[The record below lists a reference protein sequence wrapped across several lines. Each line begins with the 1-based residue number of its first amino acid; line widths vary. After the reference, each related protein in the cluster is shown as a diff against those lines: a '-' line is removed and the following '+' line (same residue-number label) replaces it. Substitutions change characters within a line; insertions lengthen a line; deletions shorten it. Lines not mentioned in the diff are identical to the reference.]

1 MNFEMMGSHANRLSC
16 RPDAAVWW
24 SGTNSRQRNGLHPS
38 DRGEKDRILNQRRW
52 NGRDLVDLLE
62 IDASGPGRRPVKD
75 VTCTMEART
84 PRLSLL
90 RSVRIDHPMAVRG
103 RSPQGW
109 ARWVQPASSAM
120 IAAVESTMGR
130 LVVWWNNRGSFRR
143 RSNSE
148 RRSNLAPRSPG
159 RRHAKTRR
167 WPGRSPSPWPNPG
180 R

>member
-1 MNFEMMGSHANRLSC
+1 MNIEMMGSYANRLSSC
-16 RPDAAVWW
+16 QDGGVWSW
-24 SGTNSRQRNGLHPS
+24 ETSFRQRNGRRS
-38 DRGEKDRILNQRRW
+38 ADRGENDRIFNERLW

-62 IDASGPGRRPVKD
+62 IDASGSGRGPVKD
-75 VTCTMEART
+75 VTCTTEART

-90 RSVRIDHPMAVRG
+90 HSVRIDPPMAIRG
-103 RSPQGW
+103 RSPEHW
-109 ARWVQPASSAM
+109 TRWVQPATSAM
-120 IAAVESTMGR
+120 IARVESTMGR

-148 RRSNLAPRSPG
+148 RRSDLAPRSPG
-159 RRHAKTRR
+159 RRHAKTRH